1 MDLDH
6 RGDQGVD
13 ALGEEHRLAGGRAED
28 AVHGKLV
35 GRSGVTGR
43 AGPLL
48 GQEQSVGVRG
58 RGRARVG
65 RY

>member
-1 MDLDH
+1 M
-6 RGDQGVD
+6 D